1 MARIKR
7 KWDLL
12 SDEKR
17 KDIIGRIQFFFK
29 NERDEEIGMIAA
41 EDILDCILEEAAI
54 DIYQKGINDAKK
66 LLKDRFEGFEIDLD
80 LLIDQ

>member
-1 MARIKR
+1 MADIKR

-12 SDEKR
+12 SNDKR
-17 KDIIGRIQFFFK
+17 KQVIEKIQYFFQ

-41 EDILDCILEEAAI
+41 EEILDCILEEAAI

-66 LLKDRFEGFEIDLD
+66 LLKERFEDFAVDLD
-80 LLIDQ
+80 VLMEK